1 MFPLRR
7 HLLIIILQKPV
18 CPTLYNPNR
27 VWPSTKSMGSHQNTR
42 SMEQTGT
49 SQEATDRMKRHPTKW
64 EKVLANHV
72 SERG

>member
-18 CPTLYNPNR
+18 CPTLYNPESGPPPRARVHTKTHAARNR
-27 VWPSTKSMGSHQNTR
+27 QAQAK
-42 SMEQTGT
+42 
-49 SQEATDRMKRHPTKW
+49 EATDRMKRHPTKW